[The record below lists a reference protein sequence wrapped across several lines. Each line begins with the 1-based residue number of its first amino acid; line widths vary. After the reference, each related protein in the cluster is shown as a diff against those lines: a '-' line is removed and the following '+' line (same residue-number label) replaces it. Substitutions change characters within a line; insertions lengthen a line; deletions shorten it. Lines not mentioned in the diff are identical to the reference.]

1 MSPSG
6 CKTAAHKA
14 LHVFCEIR
22 RVYRADIL
30 HIVKNTVENV
40 ENMA

>member
-1 MSPSG
+1 MLSSG

-14 LHVFCEIR
+14 LRIFGETS
-22 RVYRADIL
+22 RVYQIEIL
-30 HIVKNTVENV
+30 HIVKNIVENV